1 MGNERLPHDPAYKQF
16 FSNPEMVESL
26 LRDFVPEDF
35 VRELDFSTLEQCS
48 GSYVTDDLR
57 ERHDD
62 IVWRLRWNGEFM
74 YLYLLIEFQSSSD
87 PWMAVRILAYTAL
100 LWQDLIKSG
109 TIREGEALPPVFPMV
124 IYNGRTPWTAARD
137 VAELL
142 APVSGPLERYQPRQ
156 HYFLLDESQVSEEL
170 LHGGGLVAH
179 LVRLER
185 AREPEDVRQV
195 VKELIARLHGPEY
208 ARLRRAFAVWL
219 GRVVLKRAGI
229 TEDISELHD
238 LQEVDAMLEERAA
251 QWKDDYIRQG
261 VLMGLAEGRME
272 GLAEGRME
280 GLAEGEA
287 KGRVE
292 GKAEGFGLALQN
304 LLEIRFGSLPPTLI
318 PSLVGLSADMDALRE
333 LTLAAYR
340 AESLEAFMEQLKKS
354 APNMQ

>member
-1 MGNERLPHDPAYKQF
+1 MSAFRLHDPAY
-16 FSNPEMVESL
+16 V
-26 LRDFVPEDF
+26 
-35 VRELDFSTLEQCS
+35 
-48 GSYVTDDLR
+48 
-57 ERHDD
+57 
-62 IVWRLRWNGEFM
+62 
-74 YLYLLIEFQSSSD
+74 
-87 PWMAVRILAYTAL
+87 
-100 LWQDLIKSG
+100 
-109 TIREGEALPPVFPMV
+109 
-124 IYNGRTPWTAARD
+124 
-137 VAELL
+137 
-142 APVSGPLERYQPRQ
+142 
-156 HYFLLDESQVSEEL
+156 
-170 LHGGGLVAH
+170 
-179 LVRLER
+179 
-185 AREPEDVRQV
+185 
-195 VKELIARLHGPEY
+195 
-208 ARLRRAFAVWL
+208 RLRRAFAVWL
-219 GRVVLKRAGI
+219 GRIVLKRAGI

-261 VLMGLAEGRME
+261 VLMGLAEGRMEGLAEGRME